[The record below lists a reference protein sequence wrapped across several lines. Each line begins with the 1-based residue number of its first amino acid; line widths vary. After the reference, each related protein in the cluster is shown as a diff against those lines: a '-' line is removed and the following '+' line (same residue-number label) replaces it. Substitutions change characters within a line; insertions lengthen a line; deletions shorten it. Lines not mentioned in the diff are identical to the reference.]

1 MRPEGDWQ
9 PVAGV
14 LPLSLHLPSPR
25 LAVARSVA
33 ATLTVAA
40 SRMIEGNMCFGNYA
54 KLPADS
60 VRCAWMCL
68 HSAGSAHCPVSL
80 SPTPPS
86 SSTAVACRML
96 VVLRQRF
103 AYFAA
108 DYHLFSGRSSFHKQL
123 IMLKRI
129 LALTA
134 RVAQSRLDTTVWPQ
148 SVAASLPAPFS
159 ASLTLDLPCIFRL
172 FGDLFGF
179 NFVECRNAAYN
190 KRKLLTDL
198 ECQHTHTQWHTV
210 ATHSCGRHSMSR

>member
-1 MRPEGDWQ
+1 MFRKLCKI
-9 PVAGV
+9 ACR
-14 LPLSLHLPSPR
+14 LCSLCLNVPAFSW
-25 LAVARSVA
+25 LC
-33 ATLTVAA
+33 TL
-40 SRMIEGNMCFGNYA
+40 
-54 KLPADS
+54 
-60 VRCAWMCL
+60 
-68 HSAGSAHCPVSL
+68 
-80 SPTPPS
+80 PPS
-86 SSTAVACRML
+86 SPSPSTAVACRML

-134 RVAQSRLDTTVWPQ
+134 RVASTRLCGHSLWQP
-148 SVAASLPAPFS
+148 ARLPACLPPSLPL
-159 ASLTLDLPCIFRL
+159 LTLDLPCIFRL

-198 ECQHTHTQWHTV
+198 ECQHTHTCHTQLWQ
-210 ATHSCGRHSMSR
+210 ALNESIRHSRLADSSHKSEIAASSRQFATSMCYSILK